1 MKRTSSCPSLNTLPS
16 VVMTSHSFL
25 RILLLP
31 MKCIEEKYLFKEKGR
46 TREKY
51 GGGGKKEEEEEEH
64 R

>member
-1 MKRTSSCPSLNTLPS
+1 
-16 VVMTSHSFL
+16 
-25 RILLLP
+25 

-64 R
+64 RWEDEVTRQAVYRSSPYSLLKLQSASSR